1 MCSRRLTQGVVQSS
15 NLGRHLGVTCFC
27 HMYVCVYVHVYV
39 YEYVYVYVY
48 VRLRARAFVYVCV
61 HAFFL
66 YVPQHSHAR
75 EKECARIDEIWDST
89 ACRESQLGGLWT
101 SLPLVR
107 DEISS
112 GT

>member
-39 YEYVYVYVY
+39 YEYVYVYVCAF
-48 VRLRARAFVYVCV
+48 ARACVRVCMC
-61 HAFFL
+61 ARILL

-75 EKECARIDEIWDST
+75 QKECARIDEIWDST

-101 SLPLVR
+101 SLLLVR

-112 GT
+112 GA

>member
-1 MCSRRLTQGVVQSS
+1 
-15 NLGRHLGVTCFC
+15 
-27 HMYVCVYVHVYV
+27 MYVCVYVHVYV

-48 VRLRARAFVYVCV
+48 VYVRLRACVRVCMCERIL
-61 HAFFL
+61 L